1 MTKPHAIHRRA
12 TRASVALLLTLM
24 CGPVATNRAWAG
36 SEGICL
42 QISRMALEM
51 ARDRDDGVSYTAE
64 QAKFESNLKTVQPEW
79 RRAFRG
85 LYMGALDLVYKH
97 QRDATPDQL
106 QHAVYK
112 VCVSE
117 Y

>member
-1 MTKPHAIHRRA
+1 
-12 TRASVALLLTLM
+12 
-24 CGPVATNRAWAG
+24 
-36 SEGICL
+36 
-42 QISRMALEM
+42 MALEM

-64 QAKFESNLKTVQPEW
+64 QAKFESNLKTVQPDW

-97 QRDATPDQL
+97 ERDAKPDEL
-106 QHAVYK
+106 QRAVYK
-112 VCVSE
+112 VCVSQ